1 MEDPVSFGFVNYSV
15 LFLYLAGMVYIGVR
29 LAGKQKTTNDYFLAG
44 RNMPWVVVGMSIFAS
59 ITSAIT
65 YMGVPGLVYEENIS
79 FFVGMLM
86 MPVAAPFI
94 IFLFLPFYRELEV
107 TTSYEYIL
115 RRFGRS
121 ARYTVSG
128 LFLLTRL
135 GWLGTVIY
143 APALALSVVTGM
155 NIWITILLMGVL
167 GTVYTVLGGLA
178 AVIWTDVAQFIVL
191 VGGAVW
197 VAVTLIINTP
207 DGVTGIMEIAAGTG
221 HLNLLDWRP
230 SLFEM
235 TVSVVAISYF
245 MQFMHDYGVDQ
256 VTVQRLLSTRSFA
269 AMARAT
275 FLNALFTVVIVGILV
290 FIGLGLFAY
299 NQAHPGLLPETLERD
314 KVFPYYIV
322 HALPVG
328 ISGLVIT
335 GIFAAAMSSVDSG
348 INSLS
353 TVVVNDF
360 VKPLRKVAASEEH
373 DVWLAR
379 ILTLFF
385 GGFATGVAFFAS
397 SIGNIVKTSQGFIGL
412 FSGPV
417 LALFLLGILTRRGSF
432 AGWVV
437 GTAAALPAT
446 MWVQK
451 TTEVHF
457 VYYFPMSF
465 LISFLVGGVI
475 SFLISGKEVEPS
487 LTLWKK

>member
-1 MEDPVSFGFVNYSV
+1 MENPVSFGLVNYAV

-29 LAGKQKTTNDYFLAG
+29 LAGKQKTTDDYFLAG
-44 RNMPWVVVGMSIFAS
+44 RDMPWIVVGMSIFAS

-65 YMGVPGLVYEENIS
+65 YMGVPGLVYEENVS
-79 FFVGMLM
+79 FYVGMLM

-94 IFLFLPFYRELEV
+94 IYLFLPFYRELEV
-107 TTSYEYIL
+107 TTSYEYVYK
-115 RRFGRS
+115 RFGQP

-191 VGGAVW
+191 AGGAVW
-197 VAVTLIINTP
+197 VAATLILGTP
-207 DGVTGIMEIAAGTG
+207 DGFSGIMKIAAETG
-221 HLNLLDWRP
+221 HLNLHEWRP
-230 SLFEM
+230 NLYEM

-245 MQFMHDYGVDQ
+245 IQFMHDYGVDQ
-256 VTVQRLLSTRSFA
+256 VTVQRLLATRSFA

-275 FLNALFTVVIVGILV
+275 CLNALFTVVIVGILA

-299 NQAHPGLLPETLERD
+299 NQANPGLLPETLERD

-360 VKPLRKVAASEEH
+360 VRPLRKAAASETH

-379 ILTLFF
+379 VLTVVF

-397 SIGNIVKTSQGFIGL
+397 SIGNIIKTSQGFIGL

-432 AGWVV
+432 SGWVV
-437 GTAAALPAT
+437 GTAVALPAT

-451 TTEVHF
+451 ATDVHF

-465 LISFLVGGVI
+465 FISFLVGGAI
-475 SFLISGKEVEPS
+475 SFLIRGEEVEPR

>member
-1 MEDPVSFGFVNYSV
+1 MENPVSFGIVNYSV

-29 LAGKQKTTNDYFLAG
+29 LSGKQKTTKDYFLAG
-44 RNMPWVVVGMSIFAS
+44 RDMPWLAVGMSIFAS

-79 FFVGMLM
+79 FYVGMLM

-94 IFLFLPFYRELEV
+94 IYLFLPFYRDLEV

-115 RRFGRS
+115 RRFGRP

-143 APALALSVVTGM
+143 APALALSVVTGIG
-155 NIWITILLMGVL
+155 IWVSILLMGVV

-178 AVIWTDVAQFIVL
+178 AVIWTDVVQFLIL
-191 VGGAVW
+191 AGGAVL
-197 VAVTLIINTP
+197 VAVTLILNTP
-207 DGVTGIMEIAAGTG
+207 DGFTAIMKVAAETG
-221 HLNLLDWRP
+221 HLNLQDWRP
-230 SLFEM
+230 NLFEM

-245 MQFMHDYGVDQ
+245 IQFMHDYGVDQ
-256 VTVQRLLSTRSFA
+256 VTVQRLLATRSYA

-275 FLNALFTVVIVGILV
+275 FLNALFTVVVVGILT
-290 FIGLGLFAY
+290 FIGLGLVAY
-299 NQAHPGLLPETLERD
+299 NQANPGLLPETLERD
-314 KVFPYYIV
+314 KVFPYYVV

-348 INSLS
+348 INSLA

-360 VKPLRKVAASEEH
+360 VKPIRTVASDEEH
-373 DVWLAR
+373 DVRLAK
-379 ILTLFF
+379 ILTLVF

-397 SIGNIVKTSQGFIGL
+397 SIGNIIKTSQGFIGL

-432 AGWVV
+432 TGWVV

-446 MWVQK
+446 MWVQNA
-451 TTEVHF
+451 TEVHF

-465 LISFLVGGVI
+465 LISFLVGGGF
-475 SFLISGKEVEPS
+475 SFMVRGKEVEPS